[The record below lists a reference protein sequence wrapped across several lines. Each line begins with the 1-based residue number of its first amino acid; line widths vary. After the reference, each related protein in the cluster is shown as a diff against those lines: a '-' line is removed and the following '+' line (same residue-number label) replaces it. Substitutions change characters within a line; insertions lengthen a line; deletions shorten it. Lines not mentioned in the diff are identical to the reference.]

1 MCPHQGYFKE
11 EIMTKVEER
20 DGQTPSALHK
30 AEELIFPVAAA
41 VIGIGYTVAILVNNP
56 WEKVAASPHAWILI
70 VIFLGIAFFPLR
82 SMALHLLAKDG
93 PTGKSSR

>member
-1 MCPHQGYFKE
+1 MDNKDEKRNGH
-11 EIMTKVEER
+11 
-20 DGQTPSALHK
+20 TPSTLHK

-70 VIFLGIAFFPLR
+70 FIFLGIAFFPLR
-82 SMALHLLAKDG
+82 SMALHLLAGDG
-93 PTGKSSR
+93 AAGNSSH

>member
-1 MCPHQGYFKE
+1 MSNTDEKRNGHA
-11 EIMTKVEER
+11 
-20 DGQTPSALHK
+20 PSALHK

-41 VIGIGYTVAILVNNP
+41 VIGVGYTVAILVNNP

-82 SMALHLLAKDG
+82 SMALHLLARDG
-93 PTGKSSR
+93 VAGTSSH

>member
-1 MCPHQGYFKE
+1 MSNTDEKKNGNA
-11 EIMTKVEER
+11 
-20 DGQTPSALHK
+20 PSALHK

-70 VIFLGIAFFPLR
+70 AIFLGIAFFPLR
-82 SMALHLLAKDG
+82 SMALHLLARDG
-93 PTGKSSR
+93 SAGTTSH